1 MAKRTLNR
9 HVLLFVPIG
18 AFVLASL
25 LIAQAGLGSRDKS
38 SPKTA
43 PSPATMPAAKPGS
56 TQSSG
61 DSLLRERIDRAIDES
76 DLTQARWGVFVMSMN
91 DGRVVY
97 SRNSDKLFTPASNM
111 KVNTTAVALDSLG
124 ADYRW

>member
-25 LIAQAGLGSRDKS
+25 LIAQAGLGSREKS
-38 SPKTA
+38 PPKTA
-43 PSPATMPAAKPGS
+43 PSPSTMPAAKPGS
-56 TQSSG
+56 TQSPS
-61 DSLLRERIDRAIDES
+61 DSPLGQKIDRAIDES
-76 DLTQARWGVFVMSMN
+76 DLTQARWGVFVMSMK

-97 SRNSDKLFTPASNM
+97 SR
-111 KVNTTAVALDSLG
+111 
-124 ADYRW
+124 